1 MHCFNICV
9 LRQVIPRPFTV
20 AGPKFMCCDNYRISW
35 AFELTVETMQKTSFH
50 IFKIK
55 FSYIIL
61 FYVAQLSSTATNW
74 KVYICF
80 VRVLF
85 FYFVLV
91 CLLVEKRL
99 VGCILFKYFS
109 RLILFK
115 NVLKH
120 FLINDT
126 GYSSFF
132 KNYNSL

>member
-9 LRQVIPRPFTV
+9 LRQVISRPFTV
-20 AGPKFMCCDNYRISW
+20 AGPKFMYCDNYRICW
-35 AFELTVETMQKTSFH
+35 AFQLTVETTQKTSFH

-61 FYVAQLSSTATNW
+61 FYVAQLSSASTNW
-74 KVYICF
+74 KAYICF
-80 VRVLF
+80 FRVLF

-99 VGCILFKYFS
+99 VGYILFKYLS

-120 FLINDT
+120 FFNKWYWI
-126 GYSSFF
+126 FVIF
-132 KNYNSL
+132 KKL